1 MLKNLEISSTGT
13 IGILC
18 VHQARTDRETGKQRP
33 YRGEYK
39 QADLLNIASDFSSE
53 FE

>member
-1 MLKNLEISSTGT
+1 MLKNLEITSTGT

-18 VHQARTDRETGKQRP
+18 VHQARTDRETGKQSP

-39 QADLLNIASDFSSE
+39 QADLLKMVSDFSAE